1 MGGFKKDEKKVTAIV
16 LGMVFLLTTATAAV
30 ADSLTSSPQD
40 FKQNSHPH
48 MVAGQGMEA
57 KDGLFVQ
64 QRIDQA
70 TEGNTE
76 KTMLSGWV
84 NREEFVAILEVLDR
98 TEEEKQA
105 LLTQYDENKGVQE
118 QISALMTSWK
128 ETEDR
133 ENRQSNKEE
142 IKTLQAKQQD
152 IFSGEILSKAME
164 LGYVQEST
172 APAMEERGLQEE
184 LANGDGLL
192 IHQRPEQVEQTRAE
206 ECTIMRGVLT
216 RDELAVLDDLGQNA
230 EQKEALLEQFDA
242 IKEMQDQLGNGKK
255 APGKEGTAEQ
265 EPSGKEEMKTL
276 QAAQQ
281 NFLTDEILA
290 QAVDLEFVEA
300 STFPGDKELIGMPQ
314 GGKATN

>member
-1 MGGFKKDEKKVTAIV
+1 MKKKVTATV
-16 LGMVFLLTTATAAV
+16 FGMVFLLTTATAAV

-40 FKQNSHPH
+40 FNQNSHPH
-48 MVAGQGMEA
+48 MLTGQSMEA
-57 KDGLFVQ
+57 KDGLFIQ

-76 KTMLSGWV
+76 KTMLSGWIT
-84 NREEFVAILEVLDR
+84 REEFVAILEVLDR

-105 LLTQYDENKGVQE
+105 LLTQYDENKEVQE

-142 IKTLQAKQQD
+142 IKALQAKQQD
-152 IFSGEILSKAME
+152 IFSKDILSKAME

-172 APAMEERGLQEE
+172 APAMRERGLQEE
-184 LANGDGLL
+184 LANEDGLL
-192 IHQRPEQVEQTRAE
+192 IHQRLVQVEQTNAE

-216 RDELAVLDDLGQNA
+216 RDELATVLDNLGQNA

-281 NFLTDEILA
+281 SFLTDEILA
-290 QAVDLEFVEA
+290 QAVDLGFVEA
-300 STFPGDKELIGMPQ
+300 STFPGNKELIGMPQ
-314 GGKATN
+314 GGRQ